1 MNIQNYKKLCLKTCV
16 FLLSLKMRN
25 ASKKLKIRDFFFFC
39 RKRRYNKAQL
49 KVKIE
54 GKIDICHLKAWDDTF
69 DVLSQLFT
77 SS

>member
-16 FLLSLKMRN
+16 FLLNLKMRQ
-25 ASKKLKIRDFFFFC
+25 KKLKMRDFFFC